1 MTSATSAP
9 RRWSFA
15 TINHGRAT
23 CCKGFNESVDEP
35 AMIECKPAKR
45 GQRSTGHKKYRLR
58 IEIGYWESNERPC
71 TLEHSALFYETGA

>member
-1 MTSATSAP
+1 
-9 RRWSFA
+9 
-15 TINHGRAT
+15 
-23 CCKGFNESVDEP
+23 
-35 AMIECKPAKR
+35 MIECKPAKR